1 MSRGVSFAST
11 VASLVALV
19 IVLMVSL
26 LGLPVHLVSFPFH
39 FPTELAVDIDWAS
52 PKEPYMDIESTPSRP
67 QRIQSIPLP
76 MCPSPA
82 CRARLTKSALH
93 SGYGNAPNGAWYI
106 AAESYGDII
115 DWENGDTKETGEKS

>member
-1 MSRGVSFAST
+1 
-11 VASLVALV
+11 
-19 IVLMVSL
+19 
-26 LGLPVHLVSFPFH
+26 
-39 FPTELAVDIDWAS
+39 
-52 PKEPYMDIESTPSRP
+52 
-67 QRIQSIPLP
+67 

-115 DWENGDTKETGEKS
+115 DWENGDTKETGEKSVSEDVEEEGAGGVFVIIVDDCGRNDEIIGRKE